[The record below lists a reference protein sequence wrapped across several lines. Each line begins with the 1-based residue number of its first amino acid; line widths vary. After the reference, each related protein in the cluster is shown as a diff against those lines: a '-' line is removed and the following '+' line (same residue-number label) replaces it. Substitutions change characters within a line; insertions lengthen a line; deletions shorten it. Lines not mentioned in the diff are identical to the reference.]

1 MKVTVRFSD
10 SSIQKPF
17 EKRTVLLRLFQ
28 YSLKKIV
35 GIKFAYTKNMI
46 LRFTLILLLFLSNN
60 PLWAAA
66 WSQEPTVQETQEAAL
81 RYLGSDPRE
90 LESLKRKARWA
101 AALPRLQFDYDRDQR
116 ESFALSTQDTISV
129 TGGDVFIGPDDN
141 DLSRDF
147 NDTTGIGIKAVWSL
161 NELVFNRD
169 LLAVGV
175 EQRNWSRER
184 SLVASEVAQIYFER
198 RKLQMLGGPTAE
210 ERLKVKEYAAR
221 LDALTGGWFSRQLK

>member
-1 MKVTVRFSD
+1 
-10 SSIQKPF
+10 
-17 EKRTVLLRLFQ
+17 
-28 YSLKKIV
+28 

-46 LRFTLILLLFLSNN
+46 LRFSLILLLFLSNT

-101 AALPRLQFDYDRDQR
+101 AALPHLQFDYSQDQKQTVD
-116 ESFALSTQDTISV
+116 LSTSDTVSV
-129 TGGDVFIGPDDN
+129 SGGEVFIGPDDN
-141 DLSRDF
+141 NLSQNF
-147 NDTTGIGIKAVWSL
+147 YDTTGVGVKAVWSL

-169 LLAVGV
+169 ILAVGV

-184 SLVASEVAQIYFER
+184 SMVASEVAGIYFVR
-198 RKLQMLGGPTAE
+198 RKLQREGDRSLET
-210 ERLKVKEYAAR
+210 RLTIDEQTAR
-221 LDALTGGWFSRQLK
+221 LDALTGGWFSRKIR